1 MADWTAVYLQQ
12 VLRAGPGTA
21 AAGYAVFS
29 GAMAVFRLLGDVIT
43 TRLGPLRTIRTAC
56 LTASVGLIWALS
68 MPSPE
73 WAMPGFAATG
83 AGLSVIIP
91 LVFGS
96 GGRVKGIS
104 PGAGIAT
111 SATHRSPARAGPA
124 STAASRLG

>member
-1 MADWTAVYLQQ
+1 
-12 VLRAGPGTA
+12 
-21 AAGYAVFS
+21 
-29 GAMAVFRLLGDVIT
+29 MAVFRLLGHLDT
-43 TRLGPLRTIRTAC
+43 TRLGPPRTIRTAC

-68 MPSPE
+68 MPSPK

-91 LVFGS
+91 LLFGS

-111 SATHRSPARAGPA
+111 VTGLGYLGFIVGPPTIGIA
-124 STAASRLG
+124 SEAFTLRYALYVVV